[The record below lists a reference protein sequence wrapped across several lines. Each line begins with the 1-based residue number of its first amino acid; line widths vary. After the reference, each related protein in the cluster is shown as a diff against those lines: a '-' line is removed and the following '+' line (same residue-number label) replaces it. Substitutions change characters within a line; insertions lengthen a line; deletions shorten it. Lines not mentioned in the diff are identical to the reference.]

1 MKSKKRLDQ
10 LVLQKAPALSR
21 RRIQDEIAKG
31 NVRVDG
37 VVVTKPGVQ
46 FFESSAIECNFQEQ
60 QFVGRA
66 GLKLQRALD
75 HFAID
80 VTDLVVLDAGL
91 STGGFTD
98 CLLQRGVQKIYGV
111 DVGHSQVHELIKN
124 DPRVIVMERTNLR
137 TLKTVGELVDLI
149 TLDLSFIS
157 VLKVMDAVIQLLK
170 PDGKLIVL
178 IKPQFETEPSFIG
191 KGGIIK
197 DSKIHEQIL
206 KEVTNGIAAHGFA
219 LQGTIESPILGGDG
233 NKEFLAYFLRK

>member
-46 FFESSAIECNFQEQ
+46 FTEDVAIECNFQEQ

-206 KEVTNGIAAHGFA
+206 KEVTNGIAAHGFV
-219 LQGTIESPILGGDG
+219 LQGAIESPILGGDG